1 MQIES
6 CSCQY
11 DMQPYTKVSYNVN
24 YDTIIIKLTF
34 VFAAH
39 DVVFAHADPKL
50 KFQLL

>member
-6 CSCQY
+6 CSRQY

-24 YDTIIIKLTF
+24 YDTIIKLTF

-39 DVVFAHADPKL
+39 DVVFAHGLQIPN
-50 KFQLL
+50 